1 MDNMNYNI
9 VDLFAG
15 AGGLSL
21 GFIKNKFNL
30 IFANDF
36 DKNASLTFKHNHPNI
51 PYLEED
57 IKEVSANQVKKI
69 INGQK
74 THVLMAGIPC
84 QSFSMAGYRIR
95 QGIDNSKDPRHFLY
109 KEYFRMLDILKPDIA
124 VIENVKGILSSNDGL
139 ILNEIIQSY
148 ENRKYSVDY
157 QLLDASEH
165 GVPQSRQRVFIIGNK
180 ISQDNIFPKKQDWKL
195 PVWEVLKDIPENAKN
210 NNKKYFEGLNLERA
224 EHLKPGENW
233 TKLPKRLQTRSIHS
247 GAYGRIDP
255 NLPSRTLTTRFD
267 TPSVGFVTHP
277 YENRTITVRE
287 GARIQ
292 TFPDDFEFLGTKMSQ
307 YKQIGNA
314 VPVQLAFEVSKG
326 VKKMLNN
333 FYENQK

>member
-1 MDNMNYNI
+1 MNYHI

-36 DKNASLTFKHNHPNI
+36 DKNASLTFRHNHPNI

-69 INGQK
+69 IDGQK

-124 VIENVKGILSSNDGL
+124 IIENVKGILSSNEGL

-148 ENRKYSVDY
+148 ENRKYSVDF

-180 ISQDNIFPKKQDWKL
+180 ISQDNIFPK
-195 PVWEVLKDIPENAKN
+195 
-210 NNKKYFEGLNLERA
+210 NKIGNY
-224 EHLKPGENW
+224 
-233 TKLPKRLQTRSIHS
+233 Q
-247 GAYGRIDP
+247 YGRY
-255 NLPSRTLTTRFD
+255 LKTFQRMQK
-267 TPSVGFVTHP
+267 
-277 YENRTITVRE
+277 IT
-287 GARIQ
+287 
-292 TFPDDFEFLGTKMSQ
+292 
-307 YKQIGNA
+307 
-314 VPVQLAFEVSKG
+314 
-326 VKKMLNN
+326 KKSIL
-333 FYENQK
+333 KV